1 MKTAFYL
8 FCVGILSLSL
18 SFDFLQAKED
28 VKDAFALDLK
38 AAEAATEAAALK
50 GGDLLPNRPPFSL
63 KKTLERIETYL
74 NSFSVFS
81 AKFRQED
88 PDGTLRFGHLYVSR
102 PGKMRF
108 DYSAPTRLILVSDGA
123 WISYDDPELEQVSY
137 VPLSSTPASF
147 ILSEKID
154 FNSALVDKIEFSPED
169 EILITL
175 RNKSEPDL
183 GVLILTFKDH
193 PLRLTGWQIVDQT
206 TQTTLVV
213 LTDLEVGITPPSGS
227 FELSNPSRS

>member
-1 MKTAFYL
+1 MNAVFYM
-8 FCVGILSLSL
+8 FCIGILSLSL
-18 SFDFLQAKED
+18 DSLQAKEESQE
-28 VKDAFALDLK
+28 ASLDLK
-38 AAEAATEAAALK
+38 AANAATEAAALK
-50 GGDLLPNRPPFSL
+50 GGEPLPDRPPFSL
-63 KKTLERIETYL
+63 KKTLERVQTYL
-74 NSFSVFS
+74 NSFSTFS
-81 AKFRQED
+81 AHFRQED
-88 PDGTLRFGHLYVSR
+88 PDGTLRFGQLYVSR

-108 DYSAPTRLILVSDGA
+108 DYTAPTRLILVSDGA

-154 FNSALVDKIEFSPED
+154 FSSALVDKIEFSPED
-169 EILITL
+169 EILISL

-193 PLRLTGWQIVDQT
+193 PLRLTGWQVVDQT

-213 LTDLEVGITPPSGS
+213 LKDLDVGITPPSGS

>member
-1 MKTAFYL
+1 MNAVFYM
-8 FCVGILSLSL
+8 FCIGILSLSL
-18 SFDFLQAKED
+18 SSLQAKEEFQE
-28 VKDAFALDLK
+28 ASLDLK
-38 AAEAATEAAALK
+38 AANAATEAAALK
-50 GGDLLPNRPPFSL
+50 GGELLPDRPPFSL
-63 KKTLERIETYL
+63 KKTLERVQTYL
-74 NSFSVFS
+74 NSFSTFS
-81 AKFRQED
+81 AHFRQED
-88 PDGTLRFGHLYVSR
+88 PDGTLRFGQLYVSR

-108 DYSAPTRLILVSDGA
+108 DYTAPTRLILVSDGA

-154 FNSALVDKIEFSPED
+154 FSSALVDKIEFSPED

-193 PLRLTGWQIVDQT
+193 PLRLTGWQVVDQT

-213 LTDLEVGITPPSGS
+213 LKDLDVGITPPSGS